1 MKHRPLILM
10 VIVVILAL
18 FLSQCGGTA
27 PAAAGDTSAQPTISA
42 ETVSYVE
49 TTCSACH
56 SFDRAVERGHSETE
70 WSSVVDQMIANGMSV
85 SSDQRATIIQYL
97 AQVYP

>member
-1 MKHRPLILM
+1 MKHRPLIAML
-10 VIVVILAL
+10 VVVILAL
-18 FLSQCGGTA
+18 FLSQCGGTS
-27 PAAAGDTSAQPTISA
+27 PTVGSDTTSQPTISPD
-42 ETVSYVE
+42 TVSYVE

-56 SFDRAVERGHSETE
+56 SFDRAVERGHSESE
-70 WSSVVDQMIANGMSV
+70 WTSVVDQMIANGLSI

>member
-10 VIVVILAL
+10 VVVVILAL

-27 PAAAGDTSAQPTISA
+27 PAATTNTSTQPTISA
-42 ETVSYVE
+42 DTVNYVE

-56 SFDRAVERGHSETE
+56 SFNRAVERGHSESE
-70 WSSVVDQMIANGMSV
+70 WAAVVDQMIANGLSV